1 MTPPD
6 GLDAIKT
13 LFGDP
18 AVPGFEADHIVSF
31 DLPYP
36 LVYGTAM
43 VRKSRCHRLMVPVF
57 QAALSEVKSEGF
69 ADRASHY
76 GGIFAQR
83 AIRGNKTGRLSTHS
97 WGIAI
102 DLNPAQNALG
112 TFGRMHPAIIA
123 IMGRHGFLWGG
134 YFKRRDP
141 MHFQYATGY

>member
-1 MTPPD
+1 MNPPN
-6 GLDAIKT
+6 GLDAIKA

-18 AVPGFEADHIVSF
+18 SAPGFEEANIISF

-43 VRKSRCHRLMVPVF
+43 VRRTRCHKLMVPVF
-57 QAALSEVKSEGF
+57 QEALAEVKSEGF

-76 GGIFAQR
+76 GGIYAQR
-83 AIRGNKTGRLSTHS
+83 PIRGTKSGRLSTHS

-134 YFKRRDP
+134 YFKRRDQ

>member
-6 GLDAIKT
+6 GLDEIKAA
-13 LFGDP
+13 FGDP
-18 AVPGFEADHIVSF
+18 AVPDFEAASIVSF
-31 DLPYP
+31 ELPYP

-43 VRKSRCHRLMVPVF
+43 VRKTQAHRLIAPVF
-57 QAALSEVKSEGF
+57 VAALAEIKSEGF

-83 AIRGNKTGRLSTHS
+83 PIRGSKTGRLSTHS

-102 DLNPAQNALG
+102 DLNPAQNVLG
-112 TFGRMHPAIIA
+112 TFGRMHPAVIA